1 MNKSAAAF
9 ALGLLLLLGAIVI
22 GIFLAWPIQWLWN
35 NALVGSVNGINPIG
49 FWQAYGIYILSTIM
63 FRSNVKASSNNDK

>member
-1 MNKSAAAF
+1 MNKSATAF
-9 ALGLLLLLGAIVI
+9 ALGILLLLGAIVI

-35 NALVGSVNGINPIG
+35 NALVGSINGINPIG

-63 FRSNVKASSNNDK
+63 FRSNVTSSSKSDK

>member
-1 MNKSAAAF
+1 MNKSYAAF

-35 NALVGSVNGINPIG
+35 NALVGSINGINPIG

-63 FRSNVKASSNNDK
+63 FRSNVTSSSKKDK